1 MATANTVAHQAHNAA
16 ERTVANPALEFLE
29 RVGYVV
35 RGVLY
40 AVMGA
45 LALGLALGVGGTATD
60 PTGSVLVIAS
70 YPAGRAILL
79 CVVFGLFAYAIWGFV
94 RAIFDPLHRGKK
106 AGGIAH
112 RLGFFWSGIAYSS
125 IALFAL
131 RLLVG
136 DTTPNHRDSTQAFVA
151 RVLTVPSGKWIAV
164 GIGFVAIAVG
174 IGQFIEAY
182 RATFRNDLKREEMT
196 QGERE
201 VVDQLGRLGYAAR
214 GVVFTLV
221 GWFVLQGGL
230 HKDSG
235 QVHGY
240 GGAFLFLLA
249 QPYGRLLLGAV
260 AIGFVALGLHSFA
273 CARWVRLLGS
283 R

>member
-1 MATANTVAHQAHNAA
+1 MATANTVAHHAHNRA
-16 ERTVANPALEFLE
+16 ERTAANPALEFLE

-40 AVMGA
+40 AIMGA
-45 LALGLALGVGGTATD
+45 LALGLALGVGGSATD
-60 PTGSVLVIAS
+60 PSGSVLVIAS

-79 CVVFGLFAYAIWGFV
+79 GVVAGLFAYAIWGFV
-94 RAIFDPLHRGKK
+94 RAIFDPLHRGRK
-106 AGGIAH
+106 AEGIAH
-112 RLGFFWSGIAYSS
+112 RLGFAWSGLAYSS

-131 RLLVG
+131 RLMVG
-136 DTTPNHRDSTQAFVA
+136 DSSAGHPDSTQAFVA
-151 RVLTVPSGKWIAV
+151 RVLTVPAGTWIAV
-164 GIGFVAIAVG
+164 GIGLVAIAAG
-174 IGQFIEAY
+174 IGQLVEAY
-182 RATFRNDLKREEMT
+182 RATFRKDLKREEMS
-196 QGERE
+196 QGEIE
-201 VVDQLGRLGYAAR
+201 VVEQLGRLGFAAR

-249 QPYGRLLLGAV
+249 QPYGRILLAAV
-260 AIGFVALGLHSFA
+260 ALGFIALGLHSFA